1 MVKHSRKS
9 TRRSRSRHGG
19 RKMKTRRHR
28 KSSHRIHHRKLK
40 GGVRCFDRYG
50 NPDPRGQY
58 NVDGSINDNC
68 PIE

>member
-1 MVKHSRKS
+1 
-9 TRRSRSRHGG
+9 
-19 RKMKTRRHR
+19 MKTRRHR
-28 KSSHRIHHRKLK
+28 KTHTRRHSTMRKLK

-50 NPDPRGQY
+50 NFNPSGQY